1 MDYSKINKFLLP
13 YVEAGEKASLRIQE
27 RENDYFI
34 VASTFGV
41 CIPKSYFVFDADRFT
56 FGTSD
61 FFKMLTGQFDFVDEA
76 YLTKEAEIVY
86 MGRKK
91 VTLLKISDGCREV
104 YVNEELLKI
113 FTDRSK
119 DYHIYLSDSDYPMI
133 GIAEDKNKELQA
145 IILPFIRKENKK

>member
-13 YVEAGEKASLRIQE
+13 YVEAGKKASIRIQE

-41 CIPKSYFVFDADRFT
+41 CIPKTNFVFDADRFT

-61 FFKMLTGQFDFVDEA
+61 FFKMLTGQFDLLAEA

-91 VTLLKISDGCREV
+91 VTLLKIADGCREA
-104 YVNEELLKI
+104 YINEELLKI
-113 FTDRSK
+113 FTDRSREQ
-119 DYHIYLSDSDYPMI
+119 HIYLSDSDFPVI
-133 GIAEDKNKELQA
+133 GITEDKNAELQA
-145 IILPFIRKENKK
+145 IILPFIKKGQ